1 MKIVLHKI
9 AKLIELNMER
19 FFLGKLPNTK
29 QKAEIVHF
37 LTSSPNGLPQTNSS
51 QYNVI
56 CIVLFEDVH
65 KGLFS

>member
-1 MKIVLHKI
+1 
-9 AKLIELNMER
+9 MER

-29 QKAEIVHF
+29 QRAEIVHF
-37 LTSSPNGLPQTNSS
+37 LTSFPNGLPQTNSS